1 MVLGNNWLE
10 GKIYECIKKK
20 KKEKL
25 NQRVKNFYQSYQD
38 LYNIIYIILLIF

>member
-1 MVLGNNWLE
+1 MHQ
-10 GKIYECIKKK
+10 KK